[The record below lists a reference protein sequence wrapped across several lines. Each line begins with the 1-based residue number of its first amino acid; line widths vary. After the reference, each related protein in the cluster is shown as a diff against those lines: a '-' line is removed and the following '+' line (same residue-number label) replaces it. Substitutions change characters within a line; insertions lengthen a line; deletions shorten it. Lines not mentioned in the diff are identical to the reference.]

1 MTHSSTHHIRPNS
14 MVLYNHMIVS
24 YILEALNKK
33 RVYTTES
40 PKHVFRSLGPLPIRT
55 HLDEMPDLGRAV
67 QPLAGR
73 AYRPALLRTK
83 HHRL

>member
-33 RVYTTES
+33 RVYTTE
-40 PKHVFRSLGPLPIRT
+40 VAETRLPFT
-55 HLDEMPDLGRAV
+55 W
-67 QPLAGR
+67 PLANPHSSG
-73 AYRPALLRTK
+73 
-83 HHRL
+83 